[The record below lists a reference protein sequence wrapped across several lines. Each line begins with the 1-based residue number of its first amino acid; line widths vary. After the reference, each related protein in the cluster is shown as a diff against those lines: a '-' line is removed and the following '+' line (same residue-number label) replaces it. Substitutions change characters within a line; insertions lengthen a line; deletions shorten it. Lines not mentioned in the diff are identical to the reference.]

1 MASYKMGLKER
12 TRQVVAWLAALG
24 GAVLG
29 CWLSRDWVTSALS
42 QEPVEPVAEDPG
54 LLLALIARV
63 AFAGTAVATA
73 GVVGVFCRPAGPLKP
88 KKPILTV
95 NFLSP
100 GR

>member
-1 MASYKMGLKER
+1 MSAYKIGLKER
-12 TRQVVAWLAALG
+12 ARQVVAWLAALG
-24 GAVLG
+24 GLVLG
-29 CWLSRDWVTSALS
+29 CWLSRGWVMGALS
-42 QEPVEPVAEDPG
+42 QEPVAEDPG